1 MRWLHRF
8 AWFLAASTLLLI
20 AAGGM
25 VTSTDSGLAVPDWPN
40 TYGHFM
46 FAFPLENMVGGI
58 FYEHGHRLIASTVG
72 LLTIILAVW
81 VWRVDRRRWMRR
93 LGVIAL
99 AAVIVQGVLG
109 GITVLYFLP
118 APVSVA
124 HAGLAEIFFCLT
136 VAIAVFTSPRWLV
149 PSAPPVD
156 DGMLR
161 RVALVTT
168 ALVYVQILLG
178 AAMRHT
184 GAGLA
189 IPDFPLAFGRL
200 VPHVWNAGVAI
211 HYAHRVGALI
221 VTLAIL
227 AIAGH
232 VFWHHRGRRDLT
244 RPAALLLL
252 LVAAQITLGAFVVLS
267 GRQAVINTAHV
278 VNGAVVLVTS
288 LVLTLRA
295 FRVRFGPVAG
305 LPGDEGAAVGVRVLK
320 PKPELTGRAYAETG
334 GATTSRMSRA

>member
-20 AAGGM
+20 TAGAM
-25 VTSTDSGLAVPDWPN
+25 VTSTSSGLAVPDWPN

-46 FAFPLENMVGGI
+46 FAFPMKNMVGGI
-58 FYEHGHRLIASTVG
+58 LYEHGHRMIASAVG
-72 LLTIILAVW
+72 FLTIILAVW
-81 VWRVDRRRWMRR
+81 IWKVDSRRWMRR

-124 HAGLAEIFFCLT
+124 HAGLAEIFFCIT
-136 VAIAVFTSPRWLV
+136 VAIAVFTSPRWLN
-149 PSAPPVD
+149 PPVEPVAD
-156 DGMLR
+156 RTLR
-161 RVALVTT
+161 GLAIFTT
-168 ALVYVQILLG
+168 ALVYVQILVG

-200 VPHVWNAGVAI
+200 VPHVWNQGVAL

-221 VTLAIL
+221 VTFAIVAL
-227 AIAGH
+227 AGH
-232 VFWHHRGRRDLT
+232 VLYHHRRRGELV
-244 RPAALLLL
+244 RPAVLL
-252 LVAAQITLGAFVVLS
+252 LVLVAVQITLGAFVVLS
-267 GRQAVINTAHV
+267 GRQEIINTAHLA
-278 VNGAVVLVTS
+278 NGALILVTS
-288 LVLTLRA
+288 LVLTLNS
-295 FRVRFGPVAG
+295 
-305 LPGDEGAAVGVRVLK
+305 
-320 PKPELTGRAYAETG
+320 
-334 GATTSRMSRA
+334 SRMNIPGSARVSTGNIHPGRISV